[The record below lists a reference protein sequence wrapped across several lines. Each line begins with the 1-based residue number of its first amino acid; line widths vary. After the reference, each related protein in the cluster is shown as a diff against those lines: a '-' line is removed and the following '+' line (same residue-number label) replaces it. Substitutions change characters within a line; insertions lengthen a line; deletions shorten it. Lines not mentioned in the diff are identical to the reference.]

1 MVSTLVDRIVAGH
14 FPPGTPLPPEPVL
27 CETFDVS
34 RTTIREA
41 VKVLE
46 EKGLVRARQGSG
58 TSVTDEDDWNLLDPM
73 VLSATVRHDDELRTL
88 DQLVDVRQ
96 ALESQMA
103 AQAALA
109 ATDADLR
116 EIEAV
121 LERLTAQTRTPELF
135 VETDVAFH
143 ERVMTASGN
152 RLGRAVVRTVHAEA
166 RTSLRYTGH
175 PRPEDCELSNAGHAE
190 VYRCLLARDPDGRR
204 APCPRT
210 SWRPGGAVARRR
222 APPDPRG
229 SSYERPAWPP
239 ARKPPREGRAQAPA
253 WPSV

>member
-1 MVSTLVDRIVAGH
+1 MAGSPTETNLQSPLLERVPKRPRRLASVVVTTLVDRIVSGDL
-14 FPPGTPLPPEPVL
+14 PPGAPLPPEPVL

-34 RTTIREA
+34 RTTVREA

-58 TSVTDEDDWNLLDPM
+58 TSVTEEDDWNLLDPM
-73 VLSATVRHDDELRTL
+73 VLSATVRYDDELRVL
-88 DQLVDVRQ
+88 DQLVEVRR

-121 LERLTAQTRTPELF
+121 LERLTAQTRIPEMF

-143 ERVMTASGN
+143 DRVMTASGN
-152 RLGRAVVRTVHAEA
+152 RLGRAIVRTVHAEA

-175 PRPEDCELSNAGHAE
+175 PRPEDCELSNLGHAQ
-190 VYRCLLARDPDGRR
+190 VYRCLLDRDADG
-204 APCPRT
+204 AA
-210 SWRPGGAVARRR
+210 SAMSAHILDAWRRR
-222 APPDPRG
+222 RPVPR
-229 SSYERPAWPP
+229 
-239 ARKPPREGRAQAPA
+239 
-253 WPSV
+253 PS

>member
-1 MVSTLVDRIVAGH
+1 MAVSPTGAGLESLLPERWPKRPRRLASVVVSTLVDRIVAGH

-190 VYRCLLARDPDGRR
+190 VYRCLLARDPDG
-204 APCPRT
+204 AASAMST
-210 SWRPGGAVARRR
+210 HILEAWRRR
-222 APPDPRG
+222 
-229 SSYERPAWPP
+229 RPA
-239 ARKPPREGRAQAPA
+239 PR
-253 WPSV
+253 SS